1 MIAQQPPDSGSTPAH
16 LEQLLTLPFELC
28 LFGML
33 ASVFGADFR
42 SEELLPQLSKELSR
56 VLQSQSLLKA
66 VGMASHLK
74 KLMTSFVCGS
84 LLILAGFSA

>member
-1 MIAQQPPDSGSTPAH
+1 
-16 LEQLLTLPFELC
+16 
-28 LFGML
+28 ML

-42 SEELLPQLSKELSR
+42 LEELLPQLLRGFKTVVHEKA
-56 VLQSQSLLKA
+56 LLIA

-84 LLILAGFSA
+84 LSILASFGA